1 MKVKLQDVVDA
12 MDMVG
17 EEMSAYLNKKTGE
30 LITITNEEFEAAEES
45 AAEEFE
51 PAEESSAG
59 DGLEE
64 EVAEN
69 QEIDL
74 ADYPEWQRESILKAR
89 EILGSEDW
97 VGLPS
102 KFDIHEYAI
111 MEEFCRS
118 VVDTEVS
125 NRLLNTIRGSGAFR
139 RFRGAI
145 EALDLL
151 QEWYDFRA
159 AEFERIA
166 VGWLEENAIEYSR
179 TAEGSEGVN

>member
-17 EEMSAYLNKKTGE
+17 DEMSAYLNKQTGE
-30 LITITNEEFEAAEES
+30 LIPITSEEFEAAEES
-45 AAEEFE
+45 TAEDRLED
-51 PAEESSAG
+51 S
-59 DGLEE
+59 LEE
-64 EVAEN
+64 D

-74 ADYPEWQRESILKAR
+74 ADYPEWQRESIVKAR

-97 VGLPS
+97 IALPS

-118 VVDTEVS
+118 IVDPELS
-125 NRLLNTIRGSGAFR
+125 NRLLSTIRGSGAFR
-139 RFRGAI
+139 RFRAALD
-145 EALDLL
+145 ALDLR

-159 AEFERIA
+159 VEFERIA
-166 VGWLEENAIEYSR
+166 VGWLEENAIAYTR
-179 TAEGSEGVN
+179 TAESSEDVN